1 MADLKFYR
9 PNPVALPDHVPDQR
23 KFPEASKVDQVWRDR
38 LDTRTLF
45 YDIYFDEAERRI
57 MGIGPG
63 LLNLRSLMS
72 SMSAY
77 VDGRKLEWKLRSIKR
92 LIFLESERLH
102 EVPDGELPVEF
113 RFSKFSQ
120 ALRLPTSIADISDPG
135 LSCPLTI
142 STLQKDNPLIWIADW
157 LKWHHREH
165 GVGRAVLY
173 DNGSSNR
180 DELIDCL
187 KALDLDMRIVFVD
200 WVFPFGNRPT
210 KSCQLGSLN
219 HCRLR
224 FPIHGGYCINNDI
237 DEYVFYSK
245 GNLIDY
251 LRVKLRH
258 PAPGAVLYKGISV
271 PNIIDSEHEFACV
284 ADFQF
289 VEDVVERK
297 ELKLLPR
304 HYQTPKYIYRFD
316 GIGYNGVHNTD
327 SIKNRSFAKRYSIAM
342 VLMFLIK
349 KMLRESCKP
358 IQKYA
363 GYKFV
368 RPRIDAVYAPES
380 ELCFLH
386 FRGLNTGWMYNV
398 PRVDYNS
405 SMHKLDKRLRRL
417 VNFIDDVKFDSLEVE
432 VSSEPR
438 KVCEAKSGE

>member
-1 MADLKFYR
+1 M
-9 PNPVALPDHVPDQR
+9 
-23 KFPEASKVDQVWRDR
+23 
-38 LDTRTLF
+38 
-45 YDIYFDEAERRI
+45 
-57 MGIGPG
+57 
-63 LLNLRSLMS
+63 NLR
-72 SMSAY
+72 A
-77 VDGRKLEWKLRSIKR
+77 W
-92 LIFLESERLH
+92 
-102 EVPDGELPVEF
+102 
-113 RFSKFSQ
+113 
-120 ALRLPTSIADISDPG
+120 
-135 LSCPLTI
+135 
-142 STLQKDNPLIWIADW
+142 
-157 LKWHHREH
+157 
-165 GVGRAVLY
+165 
-173 DNGSSNR
+173 
-180 DELIDCL
+180 
-187 KALDLDMRIVFVD
+187 
-200 WVFPFGNRPT
+200 
-210 KSCQLGSLN
+210 
-219 HCRLR
+219 
-224 FPIHGGYCINNDI
+224 
-237 DEYVFYSK
+237 
-245 GNLIDY
+245 
-251 LRVKLRH
+251 
-258 PAPGAVLYKGISV
+258 
-271 PNIIDSEHEFACV
+271 

-363 GYKFV
+363 GYKFA

-386 FRGLNTGWMYNV
+386 FSGLNTGWMYNV

-438 KVCEAKSGE
+438 KSLRS